1 MPPAAYGVARLDAD
15 HLTFGEVNDV
25 GHIHRLPAAVLAS
38 VCGYTSRTATFPL
51 SGAELGE
58 AVRRLAP
65 AEAALH
71 WEHPNLW
78 TWRELLDGADPSST
92 FVAFFVADPAD
103 EPVDHLD
110 AAFRARLT
118 A

>member
-1 MPPAAYGVARLDAD
+1 VARLDAEG
-15 HLTFGEVNDV
+15 LIFGAVNGV

-38 VCGYTSRTATFPL
+38 VCGYTSRTATFRL
-51 SGAELGE
+51 SGADLGE
-58 AVRRLAP
+58 AVRRLTP

-78 TWRELLDGADPSST
+78 SWRELLDGAAASST

-103 EPVDHLD
+103 EPVDAHD
-110 AAFRARLT
+110 VAFRARLT
-118 A
+118 D